1 MTGDYEMANRLFVAD
16 FERGVLKPQGARF
29 CKHGPSYQQLAD
41 FAADQRD
48 MHNPASIALWRAVSP
63 ERHDAYLRWAWRRYP
78 QWRAAIEAS
87 RELVR

>member
-48 MHNPASIALWRAVSP
+48 MFDPNEEAIACFCG
-63 ERHDAYLRWAWRRYP
+63 D
-78 QWRAAIEAS
+78 
-87 RELVR
+87 

>member
-1 MTGDYEMANRLFVAD
+1 MKL
-16 FERGVLKPQGARF
+16 
-29 CKHGPSYQQLAD
+29 
-41 FAADQRD
+41 D